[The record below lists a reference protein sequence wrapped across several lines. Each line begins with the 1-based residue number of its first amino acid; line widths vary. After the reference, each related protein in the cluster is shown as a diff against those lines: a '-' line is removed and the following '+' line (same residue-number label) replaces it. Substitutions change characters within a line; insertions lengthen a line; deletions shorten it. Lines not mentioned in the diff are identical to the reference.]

1 MSLRI
6 RMEFRRLFLCLG
18 ISKLN
23 CFVWKHFVE
32 FDGDVCSGEHDSGR
46 AGSDGDIFHHDSQ
59 ARLRERRGT
68 REGNLHG
75 SFLWWI
81 DVRSGVQT
89 CRLLGFGGFVGT
101 QR

>member
-46 AGSDGDIFHHDSQ
+46 AGSDGDISP
-59 ARLRERRGT
+59 
-68 REGNLHG
+68 
-75 SFLWWI
+75 S
-81 DVRSGVQT
+81 
-89 CRLLGFGGFVGT
+89 
-101 QR
+101 